1 MAEKKALPHPATS
14 ADEYLYDI
22 AMSLRT
28 MTQALGA
35 LTATA
40 VTAGP
45 ETDEVELREQVKKIA
60 TRDAKQA
67 AAKVA
72 GEAVGPVTVE
82 TVETVPPSRPVG
94 GTRK

>member
-1 MAEKKALPHPATS
+1 MAEEKNLPHPATS

-22 AMSLRT
+22 AMSLRK
-28 MTQALGA
+28 MTKALGA

-40 VTAGP
+40 ITAGP
-45 ETDEVELREQVKKIA
+45 ETDEVSLREPTKTPA

-82 TVETVPPSRPVG
+82 TVETVEPSKPVG
-94 GTRK
+94 ATRK